1 MIHPREPAR
10 ALLFAKGR
18 RNYGVYNEPLPHNKE
33 NKMQSHTAAQKRM
46 SVGTLLVALMFV
58 VIALAFAS
66 YITVHDIMPAVH
78 NFLNALQQHPS
89 NT

>member
-1 MIHPREPAR
+1 
-10 ALLFAKGR
+10 
-18 RNYGVYNEPLPHNKE
+18 
-33 NKMQSHTAAQKRM
+33 MQSHTAAQKRM

-66 YITVHDIMPAVH
+66 YVTVHDIMPAVH